1 MHSPCQAITAGSSK
15 RHFEQMFELSPG
27 RLEFRL
33 ESFEKCFE
41 LQSAI
46 FQKLSELFSSSPYA
60 TFYSKRQQKLV
71 NTFKSLPEHREER
84 SLNSASS
91 ELEKC
96 NKLCVCVCR
105 KELINRMI
113 IGRLNGQKR
122 FSKLVRLSLI
132 AVEFVG
138 SLIKSLGLKSAFERL
153 KKQFYQKKIQLTW
166 RISKLFANNLSC
178 IREISPML
186 AESLPVDY
194 TPFS

>member
-60 TFYSKRQQKLV
+60 TFYSERQQKLV

-96 NKLCVCVCR
+96 NKLCVCV
-105 KELINRMI
+105 
-113 IGRLNGQKR
+113 Q
-122 FSKLVRLSLI
+122 
-132 AVEFVG
+132 
-138 SLIKSLGLKSAFERL
+138 ERA
-153 KKQFYQKKIQLTW
+153 YQPYD
-166 RISKLFANNLSC
+166 N
-178 IREISPML
+178 REIEWPETIFE
-186 AESLPVDY
+186 ACETIVDRCRICW
-194 TPFS
+194 